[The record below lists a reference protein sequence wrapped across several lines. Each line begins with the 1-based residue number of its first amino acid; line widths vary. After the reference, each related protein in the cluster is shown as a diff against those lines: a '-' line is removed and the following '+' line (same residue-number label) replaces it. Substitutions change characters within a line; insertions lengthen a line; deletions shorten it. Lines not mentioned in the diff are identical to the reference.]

1 MPEESLLLF
10 ETCLRHLKT
19 FNAMRSRKWRSHS
32 LSTGNQWKD
41 GSHGTPESLS
51 RLHES
56 GVEVCLEPFSS
67 FSPPPHTHTIDMHW
81 LFACEAISR
90 CSEPYSFTKEIDL
103 SFQNVCCPIWNCSFS
118 WNIGPVLL
126 LCHSWGG
133 KWFFFSYLS
142 YESMGLQLQNF
153 RTLFKNLFTTRWALV

>member
-67 FSPPPHTHTIDMHW
+67 FSPPPPHTHHRHALTFCLWSYFKMLWALQFHKGDRSVLSKCLLPNLK
-81 LFACEAISR
+81 LFIQLEYWSYIAS
-90 CSEPYSFTKEIDL
+90 L
-103 SFQNVCCPIWNCSFS
+103 SFLGWEMIF
-118 WNIGPVLL
+118 LL
-126 LCHSWGG
+126 LFVIREHGFTASE
-133 KWFFFSYLS
+133 FSHII
-142 YESMGLQLQNF
+142 
-153 RTLFKNLFTTRWALV
+153 